1 MEGRGFPGE
10 GTGGERRSM
19 VEASLPEELNS
30 ALGVL
35 CNQRTEEDVKAH
47 DGVGGGEGRPEQPH
61 GGRRLSGAE

>member
-1 MEGRGFPGE
+1 
-10 GTGGERRSM
+10 M